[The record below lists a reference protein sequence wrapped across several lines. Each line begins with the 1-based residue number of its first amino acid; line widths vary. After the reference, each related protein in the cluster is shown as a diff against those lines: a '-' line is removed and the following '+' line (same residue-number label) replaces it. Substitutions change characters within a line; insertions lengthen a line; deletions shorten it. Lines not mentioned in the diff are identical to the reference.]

1 MINFKQYGIDS
12 IPSSITWEN
21 LICLANIERKNIDSK
36 VIQIV
41 KANQVKING
50 RHEGFENKY
59 AIVGSNLVKILS
71 LEISGNDTI
80 VTFEKGIK
88 GVLGEHTVNNHFRT
102 VVILDDRADMIPQSW
117 EFNDTVGNVSTNL
130 FPVELGSGNITLKSD
145 LALWSPLSPTQKYK
159 VRNRKSIAYIFKGFN
174 DKLFLKYTTIIN
186 KIRFNTKGKREPN
199 KIILDIKTML
209 GLWYDKDVVI
219 NKQLKG
225 TTPKEFFKMVFSL
238 SDTEVYYAQGV
249 DENSFPKINN
259 LHTKEYNKMS
269 ELLKAYC
276 SNGIRFCF
284 DKLER
289 VKIFG
294 DFKVDNINSTKILKY
309 DITDSML
316 SEDDQ
321 LIYNTINTQSY
332 QRQTLYNFDDLDR
345 KYVKF
350 YKVKRNAVNSN
361 SLIVRAENGDYNFK
375 SVIISDN
382 DFRES
387 VQLTDYVL
395 FKRTQEPYIEVNARV
410 VEINSDSVVVVPIIY
425 DKDRNLFNIGK
436 GKYLYDLLSL
446 QSVPMDLYYVRHEL
460 PMVWKLSQSVNNDKK
475 DSNLMKP
482 ILPKVNGEAKYIE
495 EISGKFGSA
504 SNAKVGKFT
513 DIVEEIDKI
522 YGTWDSSK
530 LLYNRELE
538 QFSNTSYPPIFLL
551 SNMMEERLVQ
561 NNPIQNFTTFDNSN
575 IMLEIDRPKT
585 NENDFVLKIQNNFN
599 VNSDID
605 LFKDKEIGRAG
616 NKIIQVNSLTPYKLG
631 DVLIVNRPDNL
642 TPQEEVEFDEIL
654 KNIKWRITAKVS
666 ENSIDGTTKNYIYL
680 DSPFAKR
687 QKTGEVYEFTR
698 FPNTSIVYVQ
708 ELYFRGNPVLEYV
721 QDVIGYSKDVNYEG
735 ETSREIYGEKIYDL
749 DSKQLNKDNLR
760 LLMGYILDNFS
771 AVNKETTKFNVPISV
786 FNALDLELLDV
797 IRIEDTKY
805 TQIKKDML
813 WVILGITSRNSTNE
827 IQIKAINVNKT
838 NTKPYKIDIKD
849 VIDFKPVDIP
859 TYDHTGGEGNV
870 DKNDDGTGGTAED
883 KSLGQ
888 FWLAKVDSEKFRARV
903 DKFENNYIYFKDFN
917 GTEVEQYKGK
927 LFPVS
932 EFAVNIKGE
941 VIFVQSDSNFRAFI
955 KKRKVYDTEEVVI
968 APEDEVSF
976 LVTTTYVDIDG
987 TFYGRKMMMGDGD
1000 SYLSVDPITGVKIV
1014 GDFVVGE
1021 NNQHAGNDLWQSM
1034 QKNKTFQQAERPI
1047 DTPSYILKEGDIWY
1061 DIDDENHAYRYDG
1074 KVWISARDGSI
1085 VSTQNNVFIQPEE
1098 PIDKDGRPLINGD
1111 TWYDSDDGMKP
1122 YIYQDGKWVNV
1133 TDMTLQ
1139 EAIDRVEQQ
1148 ANESTQ
1154 KLEDIASDNRITPD
1168 EKTQVSQEW
1177 ETIKGE
1183 YPKIKNE
1190 AVKFGITPTNY
1201 NLRYDILDGYITPI
1215 LSDMLGTTDIDR
1227 VHFKENFVN
1236 YYNSRQDLI
1245 NSINDKIKSS
1255 AIEEAVQSSKDYSDK
1270 IVDSLGNDL
1279 TVQIDGKIN
1288 SYNQDTDPSL
1298 EWEIEDYEKHTGDLW
1313 YKPSEKI
1320 TKRWDGTQWK
1330 DLDAKDVIAQEIAK
1344 NKRRVFVSQ
1353 PTVPYDIGD
1362 LWVTSV
1368 SNGDLLVCVNNKQ
1381 SGEYDIADWKKATK
1395 YTDDTRANEA
1405 LHNAQTAQQEAD
1417 KANDMLNDISNDN
1430 KLTPDEKQSTKKEWE
1445 EINSEYTHNVKQA
1458 KIYGVDSSNY
1468 TTSFNQLQ
1476 SYLTPLLVN
1485 LNTTESINGDEFRR
1499 KFKEYYDSRQVLL
1512 GDVYGKIKESSLSE
1526 AKDYADRITS
1536 ELNKDLINQIDGK
1549 IDTFRQEND
1558 PSIQWTSSDDKKKH
1572 IGDLWYQPSIKTTK
1586 RWNGTSWDTLDAK
1599 DEVAQELA
1607 KTKRTVFTK
1616 QPTTPYDAGD
1626 LWLTNISDGGD
1637 LMVCKTSRS
1646 TGGFIKED
1654 WTIATKYTDDTK
1666 AKEAFQNA
1674 IKAQSSAEGAL
1685 SQLSDL
1691 ASDNKLTSVEKQ
1703 ITQKEWETILAE
1715 YPRNL
1720 EKARLYEVETTEYT
1734 SKYNE
1739 LKLYI
1744 EPLLAKLTTTS
1755 EVVGTV
1761 FRQHFKEYY
1770 DAEIK
1775 LTGDIYDKVKESAVR
1790 DSKAYADSIDTKL
1803 VGYLEDGVLT
1813 PQEKG
1818 DLRNE
1823 ITTIESRA
1831 SSIKLRAKTFN
1842 VSTDMLTQCVNKLI
1856 EWRSGVLSQ
1865 DGVYSNLQQ
1874 VNILRQDFRNYYT
1887 EEEKVYDGIDK
1898 KSKELADKA
1907 QSDANGALGLLAD
1920 ISSDNKFTS
1929 SEKQSTQKEWEIIVS
1944 EYPKNK
1950 DQANVYGVDSSDYTS
1965 KYNVLK
1971 SYIEP
1976 LLTNINITSD
1986 INGETFRTNFKNYY
2000 DSRLQLLN
2008 TISTKALEIGF
2019 MQNGKMLYLDPTF
2032 KEGLNNMDTYS
2043 STPGL
2048 ITLSR
2053 MSGDTYGKNPPN
2065 DSNMVVAV
2073 VKKAGDTYPDMGG
2086 FAFRTQSRPGM
2097 KLMSKIVAHIPVG
2110 YKIRWGSNAT
2120 GDNRKEYWVTSR
2132 EGTGEF
2138 REYVHVLECGTTGK
2152 FDTTSHFYLT
2162 ADDGDNSKAITW
2174 GVSYATVFDA
2184 GSNQND
2190 YLTQALGNAKIFFHP
2205 EKPTSGMKENDLWYD
2220 TDDQNHPYV
2229 YIKGQWVSARDKIFE
2244 TEGKNL
2250 VHFSDTKPLINDKS
2264 KEGDVWFDTGHNNN
2278 QYVLIKNNTG
2288 NLEWKLATD
2297 AGDKIQNGRIVI
2309 NGNTTFNGDATIVS
2323 RGTQEQTIIQG
2334 GSITFTRN
2342 GVPIT
2347 AIRNM
2352 RFGEIETDSNGRG
2365 FISFPGFKNMRVLLS
2380 IKSFAIGQ
2388 NVRSLG
2394 CYANLVNLS
2403 ENKYQCFI
2411 YGTQSQLGTGAAWTS
2426 TAGAMSTSYS
2436 LPDIM
2441 SISIN
2446 TININNSQSY
2456 LTYDRIEAL
2465 AGPYDKTSYR
2475 NNQVLTQLLFQNIPD
2490 PYPVINIKVY
2500 RITAQST
2507 VLVSDTRRPLRLLAI
2522 YETDRVGHDEWGA
2535 TVVFSIKPFNTT
2547 EVVDIKDVYTQDN
2560 IGTLGYRVEVS
2571 LVHKKFKFNGYL
2583 GNNRYVKNLDL
2594 TASDRY
2600 NSSTVIAQGTYH
2612 REKIENLTGHGT
2624 LFYLGFEE

>member
-50 RHEGFENKY
+50 KYEGFENKY
-59 AIVGSNLVKILS
+59 AIVGSNLVKIIS

-186 KIRFNTKGKREPN
+186 KIRFNTRGKREPN

-225 TTPKEFFKMVFSL
+225 TTPKEFFKMIFSL

-350 YKVKRNAVNSN
+350 YKVKRNAINSN
-361 SLIVRAENGDYNFK
+361 QLIGVQSNGDYEFK
-375 SVIISDN
+375 NIEITDLDVKS
-382 DFRES
+382 S

-395 FKRTQEPYIEVNARV
+395 FKGTQPPYIEVNARV
-410 VEINSDSVVVVPIIY
+410 VDIDGDKVIIVPIIY
-425 DKDRNLFNIGK
+425 DKDRKLFNVGK
-436 GKYLYDLLSL
+436 AKYLHDILVSR
-446 QSVPMDLYYVRHEL
+446 SCPMDLYYVRHEL

-538 QFSNTSYPPIFLL
+538 QFSNTNYPPIFLL

-642 TPQEEVEFDEIL
+642 TPQEEVEFDEVL

-687 QKTGEVYEFTR
+687 QKNGEVYEFTR
-698 FPNTSIVYVQ
+698 FPNKSIIYVQ

-827 IQIKAINVNKT
+827 IQIKAINVNIK
-838 NTKPYKIDIKD
+838 NTKPYKIDIRD

-888 FWLAKVDSEKFRARV
+888 FWLSKVDSEKFRARV

-955 KKRKVYDTEEVVI
+955 KKRQVYDTEEVVI

-1034 QKNKTFQQAERPI
+1034 QKNKTFQQTEAPVSTEL
-1047 DTPSYILKEGDIWY
+1047 YKLKDGDIWY
-1061 DIDDENHAYRYDG
+1061 DTDDENHAYRYNG
-1074 KVWISARDGSI
+1074 SLWVSARDGSI
-1085 VSTQNNVFIQPEE
+1085 VSSKNTVFIQPDE
-1098 PIDKDGRPLINGD
+1098 PKNTTGRPLREND
-1111 TWYDSDDGMKP
+1111 TWYDSDDGNKP
-1122 YIYQDGKWVNV
+1122 YVYKGGKWVNV

-1139 EAIDRVEQQ
+1139 DAIDKVEQQ
-1148 ANESTQ
+1148 AKESE
-1154 KLEDIASDNRITPD
+1154 KRLNDIASDAKITPD
-1168 EKTQVSQEW
+1168 EKKD
-1177 ETIKGE
+1177 IKREFEEIKNE
-1183 YPKIKNE
+1183 YPK
-1190 AVKFGITPTNY
+1190 
-1201 NLRYDILDGYITPI
+1201 L
-1215 LSDMLGTTDIDR
+1215 LS
-1227 VHFKENFVN
+1227 
-1236 YYNSRQDLI
+1236 
-1245 NSINDKIKSS
+1245 
-1255 AIEEAVQSSKDYSDK
+1255 
-1270 IVDSLGNDL
+1270 
-1279 TVQIDGKIN
+1279 
-1288 SYNQDTDPSL
+1288 
-1298 EWEIEDYEKHTGDLW
+1298 
-1313 YKPSEKI
+1313 
-1320 TKRWDGTQWK
+1320 
-1330 DLDAKDVIAQEIAK
+1330 
-1344 NKRRVFVSQ
+1344 
-1353 PTVPYDIGD
+1353 
-1362 LWVTSV
+1362 
-1368 SNGDLLVCVNNKQ
+1368 
-1381 SGEYDIADWKKATK
+1381 
-1395 YTDDTRANEA
+1395 
-1405 LHNAQTAQQEAD
+1405 EAD
-1417 KANDMLNDISNDN
+1417 KLNIPVDEYKTSYVFLNDYLVGILANM
-1430 KLTPDEKQSTKKEWE
+1430 TSTIE
-1445 EINSEYTHNVKQA
+1445 
-1458 KIYGVDSSNY
+1458 VD
-1468 TTSFNQLQ
+1468 
-1476 SYLTPLLVN
+1476 
-1485 LNTTESINGDEFRR
+1485 R
-1499 KFKEYYDSRQVLL
+1499 
-1512 GDVYGKIKESSLSE
+1512 
-1526 AKDYADRITS
+1526 
-1536 ELNKDLINQIDGK
+1536 
-1549 IDTFRQEND
+1549 
-1558 PSIQWTSSDDKKKH
+1558 
-1572 IGDLWYQPSIKTTK
+1572 
-1586 RWNGTSWDTLDAK
+1586 LDF
-1599 DEVAQELA
+1599 LA
-1607 KTKRTVFTK
+1607 KFT
-1616 QPTTPYDAGD
+1616 
-1626 LWLTNISDGGD
+1626 
-1637 LMVCKTSRS
+1637 R
-1646 TGGFIKED
+1646 
-1654 WTIATKYTDDTK
+1654 
-1666 AKEAFQNA
+1666 
-1674 IKAQSSAEGAL
+1674 
-1685 SQLSDL
+1685 
-1691 ASDNKLTSVEKQ
+1691 
-1703 ITQKEWETILAE
+1703 
-1715 YPRNL
+1715 
-1720 EKARLYEVETTEYT
+1720 
-1734 SKYNE
+1734 
-1739 LKLYI
+1739 
-1744 EPLLAKLTTTS
+1744 
-1755 EVVGTV
+1755 
-1761 FRQHFKEYY
+1761 YY
-1770 DAEIK
+1770 DARQTLINNISSTIK
-1775 LTGDIYDKVKESAVR
+1775 A
-1790 DSKAYADSIDTKL
+1790 A
-1803 VGYLEDGVLT
+1803 
-1813 PQEKG
+1813 
-1818 DLRNE
+1818 
-1823 ITTIESRA
+1823 
-1831 SSIKLRAKTFN
+1831 
-1842 VSTDMLTQCVNKLI
+1842 
-1856 EWRSGVLSQ
+1856 
-1865 DGVYSNLQQ
+1865 
-1874 VNILRQDFRNYYT
+1874 
-1887 EEEKVYDGIDK
+1887 
-1898 KSKELADKA
+1898 ADKA
-1907 QSDANGALGLLAD
+1907 QSDA
-1920 ISSDNKFTS
+1920 
-1929 SEKQSTQKEWEIIVS
+1929 
-1944 EYPKNK
+1944 
-1950 DQANVYGVDSSDYTS
+1950 
-1965 KYNVLK
+1965 
-1971 SYIEP
+1971 
-1976 LLTNINITSD
+1976 
-1986 INGETFRTNFKNYY
+1986 
-2000 DSRLQLLN
+2000 
-2008 TISTKALEIGF
+2008 
-2019 MQNGKMLYLDPTF
+2019 
-2032 KEGLNNMDTYS
+2032 
-2043 STPGL
+2043 
-2048 ITLSR
+2048 
-2053 MSGDTYGKNPPN
+2053 
-2065 DSNMVVAV
+2065 
-2073 VKKAGDTYPDMGG
+2073 
-2086 FAFRTQSRPGM
+2086 
-2097 KLMSKIVAHIPVG
+2097 
-2110 YKIRWGSNAT
+2110 
-2120 GDNRKEYWVTSR
+2120 
-2132 EGTGEF
+2132 
-2138 REYVHVLECGTTGK
+2138 
-2152 FDTTSHFYLT
+2152 
-2162 ADDGDNSKAITW
+2162 
-2174 GVSYATVFDA
+2174 TV
-2184 GSNQND
+2184 
-2190 YLTQALGNAKIFFHP
+2190 ALGNAKIFYQT

-2229 YIKGQWVSARDKIFE
+2229 YKNGQWVSARDKIFE

-2411 YGTQSQLGTGAAWTS
+2411 YGTQSQLGTGTAWTS
-2426 TAGAMSTSYS
+2426 TTGAMSTSYS

-2441 SISIN
+2441 SISLD
-2446 TININNSQSY
+2446 TVNINNSQSY
-2456 LTYDRIEAL
+2456 LYHDRIKVYVGTHDREII
-2465 AGPYDKTSYR
+2465 R
-2475 NNQVLTQLLFQNIPD
+2475 NNQMLSQILFKNIPN
-2490 PYPVINIKVY
+2490 PYPDINIKVY
-2500 RITAQST
+2500 RITSQST
-2507 VLVSDTRRPLRLLAI
+2507 ILVSNTQRPLRLLAI
-2522 YETDRVGHDEWGA
+2522 RVEDVIAIDKRRSLVEF
-2535 TVVFSIKPFNTT
+2535 TLKPFNTT
-2547 EVVDIKDVYTQDN
+2547 EVFDIRDVYTQDS
-2560 IGTLGYRVEVS
+2560 IGTLGYRIEVS
-2571 LVHKKFKFNGYL
+2571 LVNKKVKYL
-2583 GNNRYVKNLDL
+2583 ECLPLGDEVIREANL

-2600 NSSTVIAQGTYH
+2600 NSSTVIAKGTYH